1 MALREAKKLLRTKV
15 RASLRAL
22 DAEVI
27 AEQSEAVAR
36 ALWGSELYRSC
47 ASIGIFLS
55 MPQGEIQTASIIR
68 QALADQKR
76 VYVPRVGLDFE
87 KFDMEM
93 LRIDHLL
100 SSADEIETMW
110 PRNKWKI
117 PEPPVLEGEEQLAYA
132 DGAASTI
139 DLLIMPGVAFDRL
152 GNRLGQGKGYY
163 DRYLEKHSAT
173 PPTLVGIGLTPQFLN
188 DDETIPV
195 TEQDVTLNAVI
206 SPSSGYTMI

>member
-1 MALREAKKLLRTKV
+1 MRCYDRKE
-15 RASLRAL
+15 RAVLE
-22 DAEVI
+22 D
-27 AEQSEAVAR
+27 
-36 ALWGSELYRSC
+36 
-47 ASIGIFLS
+47 LS
-55 MPQGEIQTASIIR
+55 FQHVFHPNT
-68 QALADQKR
+68 

-132 DGAASTI
+132 DGAASAI

-163 DRYLEKHSAT
+163 DR
-173 PPTLVGIGLTPQFLN
+173 
-188 DDETIPV
+188 
-195 TEQDVTLNAVI
+195 
-206 SPSSGYTMI
+206 